1 MSVEREERA
10 DEEQLLEGSAAWA
23 RGLPPRPGEDGRGDG
38 VPLRHLAVPGSWWEG
53 NQEGKY
59 KGHLLINWLLTLRV
73 TLLNEIVS

>member
-1 MSVEREERA
+1 MKSSCWEE
-10 DEEQLLEGSAAWA
+10 A
-23 RGLPPRPGEDGRGDG
+23 RRGRGALPPRPGEDGRGDG

>member
-1 MSVEREERA
+1 MKSSCWKEARRGRGA
-10 DEEQLLEGSAAWA
+10 LPAAAW
-23 RGLPPRPGEDGRGDG
+23 EDGRGDG

>member
-1 MSVEREERA
+1 MG
-10 DEEQLLEGSAAWA
+10 EG
-23 RGLPPRPGEDGRGDG
+23 LCPPRPGEDGRGDG

-59 KGHLLINWLLTLRV
+59 KGHLSINWLLTLRV